1 MAPTQGGG
9 EERGKRGGGRGEPLE
24 RPSGG
29 ARAMAAGGARAPA
42 AAVVGSLNP
51 AKVEAAGRALARAFP
66 YAGPWL
72 GEGGGARSPGSGT
85 LLEGLAVPSG
95 VRDQPWG
102 DEETERGAWARLEH
116 VAAARPGALALA
128 VEGGVEWARAPGGG
142 AGGERSLECFAWC
155 VARGPCGREGRA
167 RTASFP
173 LPPAVSALVAQGVEL
188 GEADD
193 RVFRRSGSK
202 LGGGSVGLLTC
213 GLITRADYYEQAFLL
228 SLIPIL
234 QPELFPPAQP
244 APPPRDG

>member
-1 MAPTQGGG
+1 
-9 EERGKRGGGRGEPLE
+9 
-24 RPSGG
+24 
-29 ARAMAAGGARAPA
+29 MAAGGARAPA
-42 AAVVGSLNP
+42 GAAVGSLNP

-66 YAGPWL
+66 DAGAWL
-72 GEGGGARSPGSGT
+72 GEGGGGARAPGGGASAP
-85 LLEGLAVPSG
+85 LLEGLAAPSG

-116 VAAARPGALALA
+116 VAAARPGVLALA
-128 VEGGVEWARAPGGG
+128 VEGGVEWARAPAGG

-202 LGGGSVGLLTC
+202 LAGGSVGLLTR

-228 SLIPIL
+228 ALIPVL
-234 QPELFPPAQP
+234 QPELFPPALP
-244 APPPRDG
+244 APPPRDGL

>member
-1 MAPTQGGG
+1 
-9 EERGKRGGGRGEPLE
+9 
-24 RPSGG
+24 
-29 ARAMAAGGARAPA
+29 MAAGAPARAPA
-42 AAVVGSLNP
+42 AAVVGSLSP

-66 YAGPWL
+66 DAGPWL
-72 GEGGGARSPGSGT
+72 GEGGGARRPGGGAPR
-85 LLEGLAVPSG
+85 LEGLAAPSG

-128 VEGGVEWARAPGGG
+128 VEGGVDWARAPGGG
-142 AGGERSLECFAWC
+142 AGGERLLECFAWC

-188 GEADD
+188 GDADD
-193 RVFRRSGSK
+193 RVFCQSGSK
-202 LGGGSVGLLTC
+202 RGGGSVGLLTR

-228 SLIPIL
+228 SLIPVL
-234 QPELFPPAQP
+234 QPELFPPAPP
-244 APPPRDG
+244 APPARGER